1 MIMGKENL
9 TQSPVLFDEGRHTY
23 QLYGQQLDG
32 VTPII
37 AWLFPDT
44 YKDIPQS
51 VLDAAADY
59 GTMIHKTCEL
69 YDSLGIGESEVTK
82 AYAELLEHNGM
93 KPMLSEYL
101 VSDEH
106 RIASS
111 IDKVMENYDLAD
123 IKTTS
128 KVHIP
133 NVTMQLSIYAWLFER
148 QNPGVTAG
156 ELYCIW
162 LPRPR
167 YGKPGVFHLQRVPST
182 ICEQIVDLYYQH
194 AEPAQAQALLTAIGF
209 EFTAKEE
216 KTAPVTDDAQAM
228 MNELAMVKKQ
238 MEQLEQREKE
248 LKGCLFELM
257 RQRGLDKW
265 GNDDIQLTVKEAY
278 ERESVDSKRLKAEY
292 PEAYGECK
300 KVTKVAASITIKLL

>member
-1 MIMGKENL
+1 MIMDKKNL

-23 QLYGQQLDG
+23 QLDGQQLDG

-69 YDSLGIGESEVTK
+69 YDSLGIGESEITK
-82 AYAELLEHNGM
+82 GYAELLSQNGL

-123 IKTTS
+123 IKATS

-148 QNPGVTAG
+148 QNPGITAG

-167 YGKPGVFHLQRVPST
+167 YGKPAVFHLQRVPSS

-194 AEPAQAQALLTAIGF
+194 AQPIQAIALLTAIGF
-209 EFTAKEE
+209 EFKAEE
-216 KTAPVTDDAQAM
+216 KAAPVTDDAQAM
-228 MNELAMVKKQ
+228 MNELVLVKKQ
-238 MEQLEQREKE
+238 IEQLEQREKE

-257 RQRGLDKW
+257 RQRCLDKW
-265 GNDDIQLTVKEAY
+265 GNDDIQLTIKEAY
-278 ERESVDSKRLKAEY
+278 ERETVDSKRLKNEY

-300 KVTKVAASITIKLL
+300 KVTKVAESITIKLL